1 MKGNIV
7 YRETTLMPIPL
18 AVAAVRVADWTA

>member
-7 YRETTLMPIPL
+7 YRETTLMPTPL
-18 AVAAVRVADWTA
+18 AVIAVRFADWTA